1 MTKPTFAPTML
12 PPISR
17 AFVRLFTGYS
27 RGYVRRQFHTVRLLK
42 THDLPASFE
51 QLPIIVFLNHA
62 AWWDPLIC
70 LLLAQKYFPTRASF
84 APIKSEALGRY
95 RFLGKLGF
103 FGVETGSARGAATFL
118 QTSAAILDSAER
130 MLWLTPQ
137 GQFTDVRARPVSMQR
152 GLAHL
157 AARVPP
163 AVFLPLA
170 IEYTFWEER
179 TPEVLLAF
187 GMPLFTQHHRNSC
200 GADDW
205 AAELE
210 RTLQD
215 AQDALAAAAQRR
227 KPNEWQV
234 LLRGAAGT
242 TMFYDALRRVRA
254 LLRREK
260 FQPEHSG
267 L

>member
-1 MTKPTFAPTML
+1 MTKLIAAPTTP

-17 AFVRLFTGYS
+17 ALVRLFTLYS
-27 RGYVRRQFHTVRLLK
+27 RGYLRRHFHTVRLLK
-42 THDLPASFE
+42 THVLPGPFD

-70 LLLAQKYFPTRASF
+70 LLLAQKYFPNRASY
-84 APIKSEALGRY
+84 APIESAALGRY

-103 FGVETGSARGAATFL
+103 FGVETGSSRGATTFL
-118 QTSAAILDSAER
+118 QTSAAILDSVR
-130 MLWLTPQ
+130 RILWLTPQ
-137 GQFTDVRARPVSMQR
+137 GQFADVRARPIAMQR

-157 AARVPP
+157 ATRVPP
-163 AVFLPLA
+163 SVLLPLA

-187 GMPLFTQHHRNSC
+187 GTPLFTQHHRDSC
-200 GADDW
+200 GPDDW

-227 KPNEWQV
+227 VPNEWQV
-234 LLRGAAGT
+234 LLHGTAGT
-242 TMFYDALRRVRA
+242 TMFYDAWRRVRA

-260 FQPEHSG
+260 FQPEHSR